1 MDWLA
6 IFIKWVVVF
15 LVIYLLFM
23 VMVLTFVRARQKMTS
38 PRPWP

>member
-6 IFIKWVVVF
+6 VFVKWVVVF

-23 VMVLTFVRARQKMTS
+23 VMVLTFVRWNQKKKS
-38 PRPWP
+38 PRFFP